1 MNIVTEI
8 TPNPETLKF
17 KVSKNLLGI
26 YASLCDKKLN
36 LVIEE
41 MAGKNFEQF
50 KKLLTE
56 IVLEKVEPISKKI
69 NELLD
74 NVDYLKRILNIGKE
88 KAHQIA
94 LNNLK
99 EVKKIIGLLNL

>member
-1 MNIVTEI
+1 
-8 TPNPETLKF
+8 
-17 KVSKNLLGI
+17 
-26 YASLCDKKLN
+26 
-36 LVIEE
+36 

-74 NVDYLKRILNIGKE
+74 NVDYLKRILNTGKE
-88 KAHQIA
+88 KANQIA

>member
-1 MNIVTEI
+1 
-8 TPNPETLKF
+8 
-17 KVSKNLLGI
+17 
-26 YASLCDKKLN
+26 
-36 LVIEE
+36 

-74 NVDYLKRILNIGKE
+74 NVDYLKRILKTGKE